1 VTAVSVPAAARLD
14 PRLAKRIFL
23 LVAGVVGVL
32 LYALFSGQWT
42 LPHDESY
49 PLFATI
55 NEVRDWVEANRDSL
69 VVFGLIRE
77 GVDALVAGFQAML
90 DGLGWPGVIGVAAA
104 LGLVFGGIRLA
115 VLAGAGFAAL
125 GLLGL
130 WESSMETL
138 SQMLAAVV
146 IALLIGIPAGILAGR
161 CKRVQAI
168 FAPIL
173 DVMQIMPTF
182 AYLAPMTLLFGIG
195 IPSATVATLIYAIPP
210 AIRITALGIRGVS
223 PTTMEAA
230 HSLGSTGWQS
240 LRKVQL
246 PLARRTIGIGVNQT
260 IMMALSMVVITAL
273 IGAPGLGADV
283 LRALQQVNVGQAFQ
297 AGLAVVILA
306 IVLDRLTDQAGAW
319 MDPRERRSEGAARAQ
334 RVRYLVAGAIA
345 IGSIVVAR
353 LLAEPTAFPDAV
365 LIDFEDPVNELVD
378 WFTSTFATLTAA
390 IKDGV
395 TIYILN
401 PIETVLTSS
410 PFWLLMA
417 AAGIVGWAISGLR
430 AGVVAV
436 VCLILVALVGLWE
449 HGMQT
454 LANVLVA
461 TAATLAI
468 GLLFGILSAR
478 SDRTR
483 TVLRPLLDIA
493 QTLPAFVYLIP
504 AIALF
509 DPSRFTAIVA
519 AVIYAVAPVIRLVDV
534 GIRGVST
541 TAIEAAASSGAT
553 ERQLL
558 WKVRLPLA
566 RPALLVATNQGIVMV
581 LAMVV
586 VGGLVGAGA
595 LGFDVISGFSQRED
609 FGKGFAAGIAIVL
622 LGIMLDR
629 ITQGAGRRPSTRPAR
644 GG

>member
-1 VTAVSVPAAARLD
+1 
-14 PRLAKRIFL
+14 
-23 LVAGVVGVL
+23 
-32 LYALFSGQWT
+32 
-42 LPHDESY
+42 
-49 PLFATI
+49 
-55 NEVRDWVEANRDSL
+55 
-69 VVFGLIRE
+69 
-77 GVDALVAGFQAML
+77 
-90 DGLGWPGVIGVAAA
+90 
-104 LGLVFGGIRLA
+104 
-115 VLAGAGFAAL
+115 
-125 GLLGL
+125 
-130 WESSMETL
+130 
-138 SQMLAAVV
+138 
-146 IALLIGIPAGILAGR
+146 
-161 CKRVQAI
+161 
-168 FAPIL
+168 
-173 DVMQIMPTF
+173 
-182 AYLAPMTLLFGIG
+182 
-195 IPSATVATLIYAIPP
+195 
-210 AIRITALGIRGVS
+210 
-223 PTTMEAA
+223 
-230 HSLGSTGWQS
+230 
-240 LRKVQL
+240 
-246 PLARRTIGIGVNQT
+246 
-260 IMMALSMVVITAL
+260 
-273 IGAPGLGADV
+273 
-283 LRALQQVNVGQAFQ
+283 
-297 AGLAVVILA
+297 
-306 IVLDRLTDQAGAW
+306 
-319 MDPRERRSEGAARAQ
+319 
-334 RVRYLVAGAIA
+334 
-345 IGSIVVAR
+345 
-353 LLAEPTAFPDAV
+353 
-365 LIDFEDPVNELVD
+365 
-378 WFTSTFATLTAA
+378 
-390 IKDGV
+390 
-395 TIYILN
+395 
-401 PIETVLTSS
+401 
-410 PFWLLMA
+410 
-417 AAGIVGWAISGLR
+417 
-430 AGVVAV
+430 